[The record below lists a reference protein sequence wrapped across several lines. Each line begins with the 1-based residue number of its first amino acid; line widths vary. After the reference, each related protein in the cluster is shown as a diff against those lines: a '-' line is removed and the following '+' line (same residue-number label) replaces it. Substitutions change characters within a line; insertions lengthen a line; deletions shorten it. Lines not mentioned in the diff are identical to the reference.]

1 MKIVTVDKGLLK
13 ALAHK
18 QNWDDYK
25 KAEDQKRLLRFF
37 TTKSKF

>member
-1 MKIVTVDKGLLK
+1 MKIVKADKGLLK

-25 KAEDQKRLLRFF
+25 TAENQKKLQKIFNTKA
-37 TTKSKF
+37 KF